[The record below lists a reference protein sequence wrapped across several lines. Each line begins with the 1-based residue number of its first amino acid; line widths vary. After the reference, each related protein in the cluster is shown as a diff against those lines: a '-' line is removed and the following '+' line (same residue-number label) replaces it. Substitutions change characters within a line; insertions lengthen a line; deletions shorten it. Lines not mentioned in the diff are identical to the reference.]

1 MPINEQIR
9 TIFVKKS
16 CLPQLSSSS
25 LTCQSGDKQHPYS
38 CSHCSKLFSSPS
50 HLSRHILIHTGEKP
64 CLCSECGQQFSQIS
78 SLERHQ
84 RTKHEQEKKIHTL
97 NNHLYQCKLCHEYF
111 SLKHNL
117 KMHEKRLHQIQ
128 TNFFCDICSA
138 YFTCNSSLQKHR
150 NFRHRSLLKNQSE
163 NNKSQQSPISSDE
176 SMVTINNM
184 SDSWTLTHS
193 NQHDTTANIFYG
205 STVSGSDS
213 PADEQSSFFS
223 TEIFTI
229 NSNNLFNSNNTNK
242 RSFQQQQQVHY
253 QTLKWNEIN

>member
-16 CLPQLSSSS
+16 CSTQSSSS
-25 LTCQSGDKQHPYS
+25 SIHQVEDKQHSYS
-38 CSHCSKLFSSPS
+38 CSYCSKLFSSPS

-84 RTKHEQEKKIHTL
+84 RTKHEKNKKYNTL

-117 KMHEKRLHQIQ
+117 KMHEKKLHQIQ
-128 TNFFCDICSA
+128 TDFFCNICSA

-150 NFRHRSLLKNQSE
+150 NFRHRSLIKNQSE
-163 NNKSQQSPISSDE
+163 NNKIQQPNISNDI
-176 SMVTINNM
+176 SMIRINNM
-184 SDSWTLTHS
+184 SDNWTLTQN
-193 NQHDTTANIFYG
+193 NQLDSTANIFDS
-205 STVSGSDS
+205 STASISNCS
-213 PADEQSSFFS
+213 TDERSSLFS
-223 TEIFTI
+223 TEISSI
-229 NSNNLFNSNNTNK
+229 NSNNLFNNNNTNK
-242 RSFQQQQQVHY
+242 HSYQQQQVHY